1 MAKIGTGE
9 RDQAMEDNHV
19 TAVNSTPSAKSV
31 KRSTSKTSSLTP
43 AQTLEI
49 LQDALRYCQ
58 LAGIEMELGTAI
70 VHASDDVNDGTGTE
84 GVALIMRG
92 VVLIDGNLRMMVAK

>member
-1 MAKIGTGE
+1 MSA
-9 RDQAMEDNHV
+9 DPD
-19 TAVNSTPSAKSV
+19 TAVNSTNSAKRV

-58 LAGIEMELGTAI
+58 LAGLSVELAN
-70 VHASDDVNDGTGTE
+70 SDDGNGT
-84 GVALIMRG
+84 ALIMRG
-92 VVLIDGNLRMMVAK
+92 VELIDGNLRMMVAK